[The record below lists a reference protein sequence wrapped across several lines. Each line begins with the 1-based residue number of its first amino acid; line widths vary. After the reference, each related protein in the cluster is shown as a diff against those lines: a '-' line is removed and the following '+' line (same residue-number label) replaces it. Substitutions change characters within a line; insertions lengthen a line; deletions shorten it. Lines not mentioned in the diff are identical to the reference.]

1 MQKWLRALQPTEIFG
16 LWVRGPKTDHGMCL
30 EMCFCKC
37 GKNLY
42 CPPSRKSTS
51 LLAGEALAGKWADPN
66 SASSTLPWSRGHPAV
81 PVPVFHLN
89 SPCPVVLSSL
99 LSEKMSRLSV
109 TLSGQV
115 LNGNGFGSNRAAL
128 RRMQETKSDLSS
140 VTGCLIVTGHLLTAG
155 CLFHQASSTGMSLSS
170 LPLLLCQESR
180 AQDRSTGG
188 GHGMR
193 LLGSCSSPSPHLVP
207 GFAVLIGLGGSSKSL
222 QFSSAVP
229 QVSPWNHE

>member
-140 VTGCLIVTGHLLTAG
+140 VMGCLIVTGHLLTAG

-170 LPLLLCQESR
+170 LPLTALPGEQGSGQEHRRRTWHEVTWILLLPISPPCARVCCLDGAWRQLQEL
-180 AQDRSTGG
+180 AVFQ
-188 GHGMR
+188 
-193 LLGSCSSPSPHLVP
+193 CCASSFPLES
-207 GFAVLIGLGGSSKSL
+207 
-222 QFSSAVP
+222 
-229 QVSPWNHE
+229 